1 MYIKPA
7 SNPAVKKTV
16 VYILIPNCWP
26 TSPEISSSAR
36 LKRFFLV
43 KVQVNLVQTVRGWP
57 LKTTPMIVSDK
68 TVPKSFI
75 FVYRIHDER
84 CIFKVF
90 CKYNI
95 NIINIFIL
103 IVWISEHHV
112 FKVQKYFKSLTRVS
126 LFFTNVLSM
135 FVRTEFSL

>member
-1 MYIKPA
+1 MYI
-7 SNPAVKKTV
+7 T
-16 VYILIPNCWP
+16 IPNCCA
-26 TSPEISSSAR
+26 SLEISSSAR
-36 LKRFFLV
+36 LKR

-68 TVPKSFI
+68 SVPKSFI
-75 FVYRIHDER
+75 FVYRIHDGH

-103 IVWISEHHV
+103 IVWISEHRV
-112 FKVQKYFKSLTRVS
+112 FKVQKYFKSLTRV
-126 LFFTNVLSM
+126 
-135 FVRTEFSL
+135 FVFY